1 MKYDT
6 DNLNVEGSNPHHLG
20 HIMEELDKKFA
31 FPMKHLKIIIGNQDA
46 IDFAGKHLKAMRK
59 PLKVQ
64 QKEIRIQQL

>member
-6 DNLNVEGSNPHHLG
+6 DNLNVEGSNPHPLG

-46 IDFAGKHLKAMRK
+46 IDFAGKYL
-59 PLKVQ
+59 
-64 QKEIRIQQL
+64 ETIRFLFG